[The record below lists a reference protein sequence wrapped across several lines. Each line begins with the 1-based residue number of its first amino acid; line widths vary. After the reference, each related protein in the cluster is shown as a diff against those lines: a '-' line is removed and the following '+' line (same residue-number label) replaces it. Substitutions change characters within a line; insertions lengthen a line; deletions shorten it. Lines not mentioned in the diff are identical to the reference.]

1 MVAESFLFSRTFE
14 VLLIAILVV
23 VEGMFLAG
31 PGWLFVKRKGSKRQL
46 TPEEEKIMGRK
57 LGCVTLLWL
66 LAELLLVCFGQYMWV
81 SLAYMVI
88 IAASLVFLIKFF
100 KRNS

>member
-14 VLLIAILVV
+14 IILIAILIVV
-23 VEGMFLAG
+23 TVMLFTGHGSVFL
-31 PGWLFVKRKGSKRQL
+31 KSKGSTRKL

-66 LAELLLVCFGQYMWV
+66 LAEFLLVLFGQYVWV
-81 SLAYMVI
+81 TVAYMVI
-88 IAASLVFLIKFF
+88 IAVSLVFLIKFF

>member
-23 VEGMFLAG
+23 VTVMLLTGHGSIFL
-31 PGWLFVKRKGSKRQL
+31 KSKGSKRQL

-66 LAELLLVCFGQYMWV
+66 LAELLLVCFGQYNVGISGIYVDYRGFPW
-81 SLAYMVI
+81 Y
-88 IAASLVFLIKFF
+88 FLSNF
-100 KRNS
+100 

>member
-14 VLLIAILVV
+14 IILIAILVV
-23 VEGMFLAG
+23 VTVMLFTGHGSIFLKA
-31 PGWLFVKRKGSKRQL
+31 KGSTRKF

-100 KRNS
+100 KQNS

>member
-1 MVAESFLFSRTFE
+1 
-14 VLLIAILVV
+14 
-23 VEGMFLAG
+23 
-31 PGWLFVKRKGSKRQL
+31 
-46 TPEEEKIMGRK
+46 MGRK